1 MCATLVS
8 PAHYGWKMS
17 SLHTIV
23 TFNMRPN
30 AAFGQKCN
38 TTHPRSKRVDRVLM
52 TPGPFAVGSYGERA
66 VAGANAAISIRFLS
80 AMSSNGVVAA
90 VEGANAATCMR
101 VGQTLQ
107 TQLLQAEVKTKA
119 TSMDAFLVPQPTDA
133 DADAESDATERTG
146 CDDALDEDGD
156 ATEHAHGDFSGAT
169 TEPPTKK
176 SNEDDPRS

>member
-1 MCATLVS
+1 MCTTLVS

-30 AAFGQKCN
+30 AAFGQNRN

-119 TSMDAFLVPQPTDA
+119 EVQTQLLQARFCHSLRTPTLTVMLTDA
-133 DADAESDATERTG
+133 DAYGR
-146 CDDALDEDGD
+146 
-156 ATEHAHGDFSGAT
+156 
-169 TEPPTKK
+169 
-176 SNEDDPRS
+176 RR